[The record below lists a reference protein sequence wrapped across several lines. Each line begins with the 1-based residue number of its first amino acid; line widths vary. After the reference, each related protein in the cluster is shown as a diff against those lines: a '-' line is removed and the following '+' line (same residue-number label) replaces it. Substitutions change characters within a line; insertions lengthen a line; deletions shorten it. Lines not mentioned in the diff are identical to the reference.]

1 MQHINDLPVKE
12 LRPGFFGKMIHGE
25 KGTVSIWEIQ
35 QGSRLETH
43 QHVHEQIT
51 CILEGALEMNIGG
64 VDYVFTAGCYHVIP
78 SNVPHNAFARTD
90 VKVMD
95 FFSPARDDYR

>member
-1 MQHINDLPVKE
+1 MDHINNIPVQE
-12 LRPGFFGKMIHGE
+12 LRPGFLGRLIHGQ
-25 KGTVSIWEIQ
+25 KATMSMWDIK
-35 QGSRLETH
+35 QGSRMDTH

-51 CILEGALEMNIGG
+51 YLLEGELEMNIGG
-64 VDYVFTAGCYHVIP
+64 VDYVLTPGCYHVIP
-78 SNVPHNAFARTD
+78 SNVPHSAFARTD

>member
-1 MQHINDLPVKE
+1 MDHITNLPVQE
-12 LRPGFFGKMIHGE
+12 IRPGFFGRLIHGD
-25 KGTVSIWEIQ
+25 KGTVSIWDIKA
-35 QGSRLETH
+35 GSRLEMH

-51 CILEGALEMNIGG
+51 YLLEGELEMNIGG
-64 VDYVFTAGCYHVIP
+64 QDYLLTPGMYHVIP

-95 FFSPARDDYR
+95 FFSPARDDYK